1 MKITRVE
8 TIRTDEFPNIL
19 WLEIHTDDGITG
31 LGETFYGLDAAEGH
45 IHSLIAPK
53 LIGADPR
60 NVAALTREMVGYV
73 GFVGSSAEMRGRS
86 AADIALWDIL
96 GQAAGLPLCDLLGG
110 RVRKTVRAYN
120 TCAGYSYVQTKV
132 TQGTDNFGL
141 DATR

>member
-53 LIGADPR
+53 L
-60 NVAALTREMVGYV
+60 
-73 GFVGSSAEMRGRS
+73 
-86 AADIALWDIL
+86 
-96 GQAAGLPLCDLLGG
+96 
-110 RVRKTVRAYN
+110 
-120 TCAGYSYVQTKV
+120 
-132 TQGTDNFGL
+132 
-141 DATR
+141 